1 MVLSSKETSFIRGL
15 RSQMPFPGNRIFP
28 EKILEISRPELWEQP
43 FPGPH
48 SVYVSCL
55 LTTLHFVSKADQ
67 SQRFFKSVFCYKDLF
82 LLMFVVDVE
91 FHPKLHFLTHQS
103 NEPSGNNAYNANPL
117 CDQLSIP
124 LCVEVRSS
132 QLQEHLRKVLLLGIF
147 SSWCFNRTLS
157 IFVTGFPYEIYV
169 TSFSNI
175 SYCINRE

>member
-1 MVLSSKETSFIRGL
+1 MGGVGGPVSWGDCKKWEYHRIGLLFQHNIENFRFFNVVLSSKETSFIRGL

-103 NEPSGNNAYNANPL
+103 NEPSGNNAYKA
-117 CDQLSIP
+117 IP
-124 LCVEVRSS
+124 L
-132 QLQEHLRKVLLLGIF
+132 LF
-147 SSWCFNRTLS
+147 
-157 IFVTGFPYEIYV
+157 
-169 TSFSNI
+169 TSTIHSPN
-175 SYCINRE
+175 